1 MLMAE
6 IMDGKKIS
14 AIIKNEVTAE
24 VSQLKNKGIIPH
36 LTVILVGDNPA
47 SSIYVSMKEKACK
60 KVGISSET
68 IQFDT
73 SISEQSLLEK
83 IETLNQDPKIHG
95 ILVQLPLPSHIHED
109 RIIEKVIPE
118 KDVDGFHPIN
128 LGKLAAG
135 SEKCFVS
142 ATPYGIVELLS
153 RYNINTEG
161 KHAVIVGRSN
171 IVGKPLGLLLLRKK
185 PQGNATVTYCH
196 SRTKNLSVM
205 TKTADIL
212 IAAMGKTEFIRK
224 DMIKSGAVVID
235 VGINR
240 VEDSTKKKG
249 YRLVGDVDYEQVSK
263 VASFITPVPGGV
275 GPMTIAMLLKNTV
288 YAAKINSLNN
298 GLNYESI

>member
-1 MLMAE
+1 MAE
-6 IMDGKKIS
+6 IIDGKKIS
-14 AIIKNEVTAE
+14 AIIKDEVAAE

-47 SSIYVSMKEKACK
+47 SSIYVRMKEKACK

-68 IQFDT
+68 IKLNA
-73 SISEQSLLEK
+73 SVSELSLLEK
-83 IETLNQDPKIHG
+83 IDTLNKDPKIHG

-109 RIIEKVIPE
+109 VVIEKVIPE

-128 LGKLAAG
+128 LGKLTAG

-142 ATPYGIVELLS
+142 ATPYGIIELLS
-153 RYNINTEG
+153 RYNIITEG

-196 SRTKNLSVM
+196 SRTKSISTI

-212 IAAMGKTEFIRK
+212 IAAMGKTAFIKK
-224 DMIKSGAVVID
+224 DMVKSGAVVID

-240 VEDSTKKKG
+240 VEDPAKNNG
-249 YRLVGDVDYEQVSK
+249 YRLVGDVDFEQVSE

-288 YAAKINSLNN
+288 YAAKQTH
-298 GLNYESI
+298 